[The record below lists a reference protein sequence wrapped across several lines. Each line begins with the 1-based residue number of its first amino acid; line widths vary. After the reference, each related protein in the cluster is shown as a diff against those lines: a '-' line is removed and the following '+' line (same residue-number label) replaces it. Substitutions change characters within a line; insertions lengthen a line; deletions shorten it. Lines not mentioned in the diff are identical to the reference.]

1 MNKPKTPNALPPTVL
16 SLGPLFDGSAMTL
29 EAAREVYA
37 VDSLT
42 IGTKQSN
49 KVEGKPKN
57 YYPYHLI
64 DFRGKEGRVLA
75 RSRHLKL
82 TKKQMVSAKRAL
94 VRKLADF
101 LFENKGVA

>member
-29 EAAREVYA
+29 EAAREVYT

-42 IGTKQSN
+42 IGNKQSN
-49 KVEGKPKN
+49 KAEGMPKN

-64 DFRGKEGRVLA
+64 DFRGKDGAVIA
-75 RSRHLKL
+75 RSRYLRI

-94 VRKLADF
+94 VRKLAVF